1 MPRPH
6 THLLEVDVAIKRTV
20 NGPQEERLV
29 MPVWTPGSYMVREF
43 ARNVQDFAATDA
55 AGQALKWEKTN
66 KDTWRIVTN
75 GAASW
80 HARYRVYA
88 NELSVRTSELNS
100 SHAFW
105 NNANILMYLEGFLKS
120 PSTVRVLAP
129 DVWKVATGLPAVLG
143 QKNTFRAENFDVLY
157 DSPFEVSNFKMLI
170 FNVKGV
176 AHRIVIDGEGNYD
189 PERMRRDVQKIVET
203 QVELMGGEVPYRDY
217 TFILHLRA
225 DAGGGLEHLNSTA
238 LGYSRFGFRIERG
251 DRATSAAQRC

>member
-6 THLLEVDVAIKRTV
+6 THLFEVDVAIKRTA

-43 ARNVQDFAATDA
+43 ARHVQDFAATDA
-55 AGQALKWEKTN
+55 AGQPLKWEKIN
-66 KDTWRIVTN
+66 KTR
-75 GAASW
+75 GASSPTARASGTR
-80 HARYRVYA
+80 RYRVYA

-105 NNANILMYLEGFLKS
+105 NNANLLMYLEGFLKS

-157 DSPFEVSNFKMLI
+157 DSPFEVSNFKTLI

-203 QVELMGGEVPYRDY
+203 QVELMGGEIPYRDY

-225 DAGGGLEHLNSTA
+225 NAGGGLEHPNSTA
-238 LGYSRFGFRIERG
+238 LGYPRFGFH
-251 DRATSAAQRC
+251 D